1 MWGSGR
7 CAKKVLLVVFETFLL
22 KGMIYKGD
30 IDIDKEVLKKI
41 DKAILE
47 HIDID
52 IDKEIL
58 EKINIDKIL
67 NRLEFGISNRAIYT
81 PQGYGWNS
89 FVLSLSLVK

>member
-58 EKINIDKIL
+58 ENIDIDKISY
-67 NRLEFGISNRAIYT
+67 R
-81 PQGYGWNS
+81 
-89 FVLSLSLVK
+89 